1 MDALRVGTLG
11 ARSASLVSVMFRSL
25 YGEES
30 AELAVADP
38 KAWGLDKVCVCV
50 RVSSYSVLV
59 SRLSFFFVFCVAG
72 RYKEA
77 GFFSTRP

>member
-11 ARSASLVSVMFRSL
+11 ARSASLISVMFRSL

-38 KAWGLDKVCVCV
+38 VAWGLDKVCLCTLSMYQCTTLSEEYLNSWAKLVCIW
-50 RVSSYSVLV
+50 R
-59 SRLSFFFVFCVAG
+59 RAVFLP
-72 RYKEA
+72 
-77 GFFSTRP
+77 S